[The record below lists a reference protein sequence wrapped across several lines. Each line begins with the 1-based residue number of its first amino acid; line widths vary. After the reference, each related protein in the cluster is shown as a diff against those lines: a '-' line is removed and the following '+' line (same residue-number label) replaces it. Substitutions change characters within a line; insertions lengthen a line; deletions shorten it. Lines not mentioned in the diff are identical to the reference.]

1 MSFWSKIG
9 KTPKVQPRKSTYN
22 PNNNWLIVRKLFNPI
37 CGDHFLI
44 QNSSSGK
51 ILMKKMIGTDNE
63 NTAQS
68 MVRAF
73 DFRLKMQ
80 SKNVLKMMDYDI
92 EVKSELCS
100 QYFYFSVYYEYPE
113 KDLSDLFTERKND
126 EEDFTHEE
134 LLQIFYDVS
143 NGIMNLSKKD
153 ENRELGYLQM
163 NKVFWDDD
171 ANCYNV
177 IENFLNKKIN
187 EIYMTMVL
195 SRNPFAI
202 LCPEVLTRQKDTFK
216 NLNRLK
222 VDSFNLGM
230 ILLCMGLMINP
241 GDFYTIKYDK
251 INSDLLQ
258 VSIVKFKKK
267 YHENPLLC
275 SILTDL
281 LVEQTGLRM
290 DLAKIRQKYPTQDQ
304 VSVFLKSNSIAS
316 TEMDNFQKNMKI
328 NNSNSI
334 HKGNNSYG
342 RPHSFQNG
350 IKNSPSSNQQN
361 SYMTRSTQGNQTH
374 YKRQKSLRDH
384 IPNQMMVMANKKK
397 NMDFSKTLPVKSKMN
412 YQHTQNKFASSLKP
426 VYSPQYNHHQQKPHF
441 GQINR
446 RVSRK
451 QMSMGNIQSPSYN
464 QRNSKFQQIHN
475 YGNKNTNNPYKYTL
489 QKGDAN
495 FFNS

>member
-1 MSFWSKIG
+1 MNFWSKLG
-9 KTPKVQPRKSTYN
+9 KAPKVESRKSEYN
-22 PNNNWLIVRKLFNPI
+22 PNNNWLIVRKLFNPV

-63 NTAQS
+63 ATAKS

-73 DFRLKMQ
+73 DFRMEMK
-80 SKNVLKMMDYDI
+80 SKNVLEMKDYDV

-100 QYFYFSVYYEYPE
+100 QYFYFSVYYAYPE
-113 KDLSDLFTERKND
+113 KDLSDLFTERKNA

-202 LCPEVLTRQKDTFK
+202 LCPEVLSRDKDTFK

-230 ILLCMGLMINP
+230 ILLCLGLLIKS

-251 INSDLLQ
+251 INSELLQ
-258 VSIVKFKKK
+258 KSITKFKQK

-275 SILTDL
+275 TILNDL
-281 LVEQTGLRM
+281 LIEQNGLRM
-290 DLAKIRQKYPTQDQ
+290 DLRKIREKYPTQDQ

-316 TEMDNFQKNMKI
+316 TEIDNFQRYKKI

-334 HKGNNSYG
+334 NKIAKPYG
-342 RPHSFQNG
+342 KANSFQNDVRRSP
-350 IKNSPSSNQQN
+350 KTNNPNSYIAKSNQGQLPYN
-361 SYMTRSTQGNQTH
+361 NR
-374 YKRQKSLRDH
+374 KKSLRQQNPGNMLL
-384 IPNQMMVMANKKK
+384 ITNKRKS
-397 NMDFSKTLPVKSKMN
+397 MDFSKTLPVQSKMRHKHLQKN
-412 YQHTQNKFASSLKP
+412 LSTNLNQFN
-426 VYSPQYNHHQQKPHF
+426 SPQFTHNQHNNNIRGNQRLP
-441 GQINR
+441 
-446 RVSRK
+446 RK
-451 QMSMGNIQSPSYN
+451 QMSMGNPQTRGFN
-464 QRNSKFQQIHN
+464 QRNYNNQKMNNHRNVNPNNFN
-475 YGNKNTNNPYKYTL
+475 YKL
-489 QKGDAN
+489 QKGDAD